1 MGGQPRPCG
10 RPLGGGR
17 NGPQP
22 RPHTL
27 TLARCDNV
35 TASACPAGPRG
46 GSPRSCREIRATP
59 ALCSGRLDCSP
70 ELEHCWCGLPSSP
83 GGAHQGPCG
92 GTPTAPAQPPAAGQN
107 GCIALPGRRASF
119 LAFVLGPAPDRA
131 PTVWQFGGLHCAPL
145 GQLGVFIQTFGR
157 GVRGVGVV
165 VEPMASRGAD
175 GS

>member
-70 ELEHCWCGLPSSP
+70 ELERCWCGLPSSP
-83 GGAHQGPCG
+83 GGAHQGP
-92 GTPTAPAQPPAAGQN
+92 
-107 GCIALPGRRASF
+107 
-119 LAFVLGPAPDRA
+119 GP
-131 PTVWQFGGLHCAPL
+131 
-145 GQLGVFIQTFGR
+145 
-157 GVRGVGVV
+157 V
-165 VEPMASRGAD
+165 VEPPQHLPSHRPLDRAVALLCLAVAPPSLPLCSALLLTWPPQCGSLAVCTVRPWDSLASSSRPLD
-175 GS
+175 VGSAESGWW